1 MEVIIMELI
10 ISSLIFSIGLIV
22 SALILTNKDN
32 NKAKDNNKTIDTSIL
47 DNKVK
52 EIKES
57 DNTIKETKDDEYINF
72 INNQIN
78 TAVHEEI
85 IDCNMNESEIKEL
98 NIKVQE
104 LKDFMINDEEYKDY
118 SRCELKDI
126 IEMMICHM
134 ASNITR
140 D

>member
-1 MEVIIMELI
+1 MELI

-32 NKAKDNNKTIDTSIL
+32 NKAKDNNNDTSIL

-52 EIKES
+52 EIKQS

-85 IDCNMNESEIKEL
+85 IDCNLNESEIEEL
-98 NIKVQE
+98 NIKAQE

-118 SRCELKDI
+118 SFCELKDI